1 MNRDEVGGV
10 TVQELDDKAW
20 DAGRI
25 LAQSKVDLVRE
36 PPQSYTDLR
45 DRLSSIGA
53 KMLVDTIRN
62 LEHRKA
68 NAIVQDTSQVTK
80 APKIKPEMRQ
90 IDFVGM
96 EAADIE
102 ALFRAIGQQS
112 PLMTSF
118 WLLPDKSKQAITSK
132 KVNLQLHHIFIP
144 EKSVLRNSPNNMVPG
159 TIAYDPHSNSIH
171 VACKNGTIIGVKR
184 LKAENKSETSAEDF
198 CNGYGLKKGRQGHFE
213 RNI

>member
-1 MNRDEVGGV
+1 
-10 TVQELDDKAW
+10 
-20 DAGRI
+20 
-25 LAQSKVDLVRE
+25 
-36 PPQSYTDLR
+36 
-45 DRLSSIGA
+45 
-53 KMLVDTIRN
+53 MLVDTIRN

-159 TIAYDPHSNSIH
+159 
-171 VACKNGTIIGVKR
+171 
-184 LKAENKSETSAEDF
+184 L
-198 CNGYGLKKGRQGHFE
+198 
-213 RNI
+213 